1 MLPPNQ
7 LQGGMFSDAGSTA
20 ALLYDMPDVPLIYL
34 SIGGIGKSGGPTTD
48 TDIVTPVTF
57 DALGDATLE
66 SEGNLRTLTLPVGF
80 DISLGFFYN
89 YRFEGV
95 ITATATVPEPTST
108 ALAGSL
114 VLCFAFNRRARNQG

>member
-48 TDIVTPVTF
+48 TDIATPVSF